1 MRDSPHENFL
11 RFSLIAPLHTVTAFG
26 IICAVPREWDGLSVR
41 VGGTVFNC
49 QPHEKEKARDMD
61 NNTIDF
67 TAMADALNE
76 ANAVKAATEA
86 AFAAAQHDTVARL
99 EREYTEIRADRDRL
113 AAFVL
118 DNLANAPDSGFN
130 RGKTNGRISIHA
142 HEDGTT
148 GIELTFEAYRDME
161 ARDSRLVY
169 SCTEF
174 NYHNAKFPRG
184 WAHDASGLVRIR
196 TFLDSNRTYNRA
208 LAWEVNAEIRRMTE
222 KRTQR
227 LADVARI
234 AAGDAAG
241 DGRQI
246 TITINA

>member
-1 MRDSPHENFL
+1 MN
-11 RFSLIAPLHTVTAFG
+11 TNTN
-26 IICAVPREWDGLSVR
+26 
-41 VGGTVFNC
+41 T
-49 QPHEKEKARDMD
+49 
-61 NNTIDF
+61 NTIDF
-67 TAMADALNE
+67 AALADAINE
-76 ANAVKAATEA
+76 ANAIKAATDT
-86 AFAAAQHDTVARL
+86 AFSAAQRDTVARL
-99 EREYTEIRADRDRL
+99 EREYAEIRADRDRL
-113 AAFVL
+113 TAFVL

-142 HEDGTT
+142 HEDGTA

-161 ARDSRLVY
+161 ARDSRLTY

-174 NYHNAKFPRG
+174 NYRNAKFPRG

-208 LAWEVNAEIRRMTE
+208 LAWEVNAEIRRMAE